1 MGMAY
6 SKGWKIIKRAQQELG
21 YPLIEGTRG
30 GANGGKMILTAQG
43 KDFLE
48 HYLSFEEA
56 VEKAVQDLFQKH
68 MTGWENPCTLMDRS
82 AENKEDGKNDGRSL
96 TNKSGKMEGN
106 K

>member
-1 MGMAY
+1 MAY

-82 AENKEDGKNDGRSL
+82 AENKEDGKNNGRSL